1 MRSSMRLA
9 AVVVTTSLLAACG
22 SQSASPITSRVHQ
35 AIGMGTNDVIAQA
48 QAKLK
53 TQPNDWQAVDL
64 LAGTYLQ
71 KVREAGDPSYY
82 PKVET
87 LLNRALAHDASDA
100 EATTL
105 IGTLAL
111 ARHQFVAALDWGRKA
126 HALDPASSRALGI
139 MGDAQIELGRYPEA
153 LRSVQQMVDLR
164 PDLSSYA
171 RVSYARELFGDVPGA
186 IDAMQR
192 AVEAGGPV
200 PENSAYTRV
209 LLGNLYFSVGRTRE
223 ADAEYR
229 RALFDDPGYPYA
241 LVGVAR
247 VEAAT
252 HRYPEA
258 IGHYRRA
265 VDTYPLPDFVIA
277 LADAYVA
284 AGDRRKAAETY
295 DLAGAEQQLY
305 QANGVDL
312 DAELALFDADHQR
325 DLPTALAAARRAM
338 TDRPSV
344 RSADILAWTLYQ
356 AGDDRAALAAS
367 APAVRLGTLDAAN
380 RFSQVQLNGDR
391 IDVLYVI
398 DYAEIPAFQEKQR
411 IADDAGY
418 VDHQV
423 RDLSRGLILRA
434 AGHPLPLMVTDHSVA
449 FPPGQ
454 GGLQTMRL

>member
-9 AVVVTTSLLAACG
+9 AVVLTTSLLAACG
-22 SQSASPITSRVHQ
+22 SQSASPITSRVHH

-105 IGTLAL
+105 MGTLAL

-186 IDAMQR
+186 IEAMQK

-209 LLGNLYFSVGRTRE
+209 LLGNLYLNAGRPQQ
-223 ADAEYR
+223 ADREYR
-229 RALFDDPGYPYA
+229 RALFEYPGYPYGLA
-241 LVGVAR
+241 GIAR

-252 HRYPEA
+252 GRYPDA
-258 IGHYRRA
+258 VGHYRQA

-277 LADAYVA
+277 LGDVYA
-284 AGDRRKAAETY
+284 ATGDQRRASETY
-295 DLAGAEQQLY
+295 DLAAAEQQLY
-305 QANGVDL
+305 RANGVDL
-312 DAELALFDADHQR
+312 DAELALFDADHHR
-325 DLPTALAAARRAM
+325 DLSAALLAARAAM
-338 TDRPSV
+338 ADRPSV
-344 RSADILAWTLYQ
+344 RTADILAWTLFQ
-356 AGDDRAALAAS
+356 TGDDRDAEAAS
-367 APAVRLGTLDAAN
+367 RQALRLGTQDATMFFHRGMIEARLGQTAAAIGDLHQALYIN
-380 RFSQVQLNGDR
+380 PYFSLLWAPVARNT
-391 IDVLYVI
+391 
-398 DYAEIPAFQEKQR
+398 
-411 IADDAGY
+411 
-418 VDHQV
+418 
-423 RDLSRGLILRA
+423 LISLGA
-434 AGHPLPLMVTDHSVA
+434 MS
-449 FPPGQ
+449 
-454 GGLQTMRL
+454 

>member
-48 QAKLK
+48 QAKLE

-64 LAGTYLQ
+64 LAGAYLQ

-82 PKVET
+82 PKVEP

-105 IGTLAL
+105 MGTLAL

-139 MGDAQIELGRYPEA
+139 IGDAQIELGRYPEA

-186 IDAMQR
+186 IEAMQK

-209 LLGNLYFSVGRTRE
+209 LLGNLYLNAGRPQQ
-223 ADAEYR
+223 ADREYR
-229 RALFDDPGYPYA
+229 QALFEYPGYPYGLA
-241 LVGVAR
+241 GIAR

-252 HRYPEA
+252 GRYPDA
-258 IGHYRRA
+258 VGHYRQA

-277 LADAYVA
+277 LGDVYA
-284 AGDRRKAAETY
+284 ATGDQRRASETY
-295 DLAGAEQQLY
+295 DLAAAEQQLY
-305 QANGVDL
+305 RANGVDL
-312 DAELALFDADHQR
+312 DAELALFDADHRR
-325 DLPTALAAARRAM
+325 DLPEALAAARRAM
-338 TDRPSV
+338 ADRPSV
-344 RSADILAWTLYQ
+344 RSADTLAWTLYQ
-356 AGDDRAALAAS
+356 AGDDAAALTAS
-367 APAVRLGTLDAAN
+367 DQAIRLGT
-380 RFSQVQLNGDR
+380 R
-391 IDVLYVI
+391 
-398 DYAEIPAFQEKQR
+398 
-411 IADDAGY
+411 DAGMY
-418 VDHQV
+418 FH
-423 RDLSRGLILRA
+423 RGMIEARLGQIGA
-434 AGHPLPLMVTDHSVA
+434 ARTD
-449 FPPGQ
+449 
-454 GGLQTMRL
+454 LQTALRINPYFSVVWSPVARQMLKTIP

>member
-9 AVVVTTSLLAACG
+9 AVVLTTSLLAACS
-22 SQSASPITSRVHQ
+22 SQSASPITSRVHH
-35 AIGMGTNDVIAQA
+35 AIGMGTNNVIAQA

-64 LAGTYLQ
+64 LAGAYLQ

-82 PKVET
+82 PKVEP

-105 IGTLAL
+105 MGTLAL

-139 MGDAQIELGRYPEA
+139 IGDAQIELGRYPEA

-186 IDAMQR
+186 IEAMQK

-209 LLGNLYFSVGRTRE
+209 LLGNLYLNAGRPQQ
-223 ADAEYR
+223 ADREYR
-229 RALFDDPGYPYA
+229 QALFEYPGYPYGLA
-241 LVGVAR
+241 GIAR

-252 HRYPEA
+252 GRYPDA
-258 IGHYRRA
+258 VGHYRQA

-277 LADAYVA
+277 LGDVYA
-284 AGDRRKAAETY
+284 ATGDQRRASETY
-295 DLAGAEQQLY
+295 DLAAAEQQLY
-305 QANGVDL
+305 RANGVDL
-312 DAELALFDADHQR
+312 DAELALFDADHRR
-325 DLPTALAAARRAM
+325 DLSAALLAARAAM
-338 TDRPSV
+338 ADRPSV
-344 RSADILAWTLYQ
+344 RTADILAWTLFQ
-356 AGDDRAALAAS
+356 TGDDRDAEAAS
-367 APAVRLGTLDAAN
+367 RQALRLGTQDATMFFHRGMIEARLGQTAAAIGDLHQALYIN
-380 RFSQVQLNGDR
+380 PYFSLLWAPVARNT
-391 IDVLYVI
+391 
-398 DYAEIPAFQEKQR
+398 
-411 IADDAGY
+411 
-418 VDHQV
+418 
-423 RDLSRGLILRA
+423 LISLGA
-434 AGHPLPLMVTDHSVA
+434 MS
-449 FPPGQ
+449 
-454 GGLQTMRL
+454 

>member
-22 SQSASPITSRVHQ
+22 SQSASPITSRAHH
-35 AIGMGTNDVIAQA
+35 AIGMGTNDVIAQT

-53 TQPNDWQAVDL
+53 THPNDWQAVDL
-64 LAGTYLQ
+64 LAGAYLQ
-71 KVREAGDPSYY
+71 KVREVGDPSYY

-105 IGTLAL
+105 MGTLAL

-186 IDAMQR
+186 IEAMQK

-209 LLGNLYFSVGRTRE
+209 LLGNLYLNAGRPQQ
-223 ADAEYR
+223 ADREYR
-229 RALFDDPGYPYA
+229 RALFEYPGYPYGLA
-241 LVGVAR
+241 GIAR

-252 HRYPEA
+252 GRYPDA
-258 IGHYRRA
+258 VGHYRQA

-277 LADAYVA
+277 LGDVYA
-284 AGDRRKAAETY
+284 ATGDQRRASETY
-295 DLAGAEQQLY
+295 DLAAAEQQLY
-305 QANGVDL
+305 RANGVDL
-312 DAELALFDADHQR
+312 DAELALFDADHHR
-325 DLPTALAAARRAM
+325 DLSAALLAARAAM
-338 TDRPSV
+338 ADRPSV
-344 RSADILAWTLYQ
+344 RTADILAWTLFQ
-356 AGDDRAALAAS
+356 TGDDRDAEAAS
-367 APAVRLGTLDAAN
+367 RQALRLGTQDATMFFHRGMIEARLGQTAAAIGDLHQALYIN
-380 RFSQVQLNGDR
+380 PYFSLLWAPVARNT
-391 IDVLYVI
+391 
-398 DYAEIPAFQEKQR
+398 
-411 IADDAGY
+411 
-418 VDHQV
+418 
-423 RDLSRGLILRA
+423 LISLGA
-434 AGHPLPLMVTDHSVA
+434 MS
-449 FPPGQ
+449 
-454 GGLQTMRL
+454 

>member
-22 SQSASPITSRVHQ
+22 SQSASPITSRAHH
-35 AIGMGTNDVIAQA
+35 AIGMGTNDVIAQT

-53 TQPNDWQAVDL
+53 THPNDWQAVDL
-64 LAGTYLQ
+64 LAGAYLQ
-71 KVREAGDPSYY
+71 KVREVGDPSYY

-111 ARHQFVAALDWGRKA
+111 ARHQFMAALDWGRKA

-139 MGDAQIELGRYPEA
+139 IGDAQTELGRYPEA

-186 IDAMQR
+186 IEAMQK

-209 LLGNLYFSVGRTRE
+209 LLGNLYLNAGRPQQ
-223 ADAEYR
+223 ADREYR
-229 RALFDDPGYPYA
+229 QALFEYPGYPYGLA
-241 LVGVAR
+241 GIAR

-252 HRYPEA
+252 GRYPDA
-258 IGHYRRA
+258 VGHYRQA

-277 LADAYVA
+277 LGDVYA
-284 AGDRRKAAETY
+284 ATGDQRRASETY
-295 DLAGAEQQLY
+295 DLAAAEQQLY
-305 QANGVDL
+305 RANGVDL
-312 DAELALFDADHQR
+312 DAELALFDADHHR
-325 DLPTALAAARRAM
+325 DLSAALLAARAAM
-338 TDRPSV
+338 ADRPSV
-344 RSADILAWTLYQ
+344 RTADILAWTLFQ
-356 AGDDRAALAAS
+356 TGDDRDAEAAS
-367 APAVRLGTLDAAN
+367 RQALRLGTQDATMFFHRGMIEA
-380 RFSQVQLNGDR
+380 RLGQT
-391 IDVLYVI
+391 
-398 DYAEIPAFQEKQR
+398 AAA
-411 IADDAGY
+411 IADL
-418 VDHQV
+418 HQA
-423 RDLSRGLILRA
+423 LYINPYFSLLWA
-434 AGHPLPLMVTDHSVA
+434 PVA
-449 FPPGQ
+449 RSTLTSLGA
-454 GGLQTMRL
+454 MS

>member
-22 SQSASPITSRVHQ
+22 SQSASPITSRAHH
-35 AIGMGTNDVIAQA
+35 AIGMGTNDVIAQT

-53 TQPNDWQAVDL
+53 THPNDWQAVDL
-64 LAGTYLQ
+64 LAGAYLQ
-71 KVREAGDPSYY
+71 KVREVGDPSYY

-111 ARHQFVAALDWGRKA
+111 ARHQFMAALDWGRKA

-139 MGDAQIELGRYPEA
+139 IGDAQTELGRYPEA

-186 IDAMQR
+186 IEAMQK

-209 LLGNLYFSVGRTRE
+209 LLGNLYLNAGRPQQ
-223 ADAEYR
+223 ADREYR
-229 RALFDDPGYPYA
+229 QALFEYPGYPFGLA
-241 LVGVAR
+241 GIAR

-252 HRYPEA
+252 GRYPDA
-258 IGHYRRA
+258 VGHYRQA

-277 LADAYVA
+277 LGDVYA
-284 AGDRRKAAETY
+284 ATGDQRRASETY
-295 DLAGAEQQLY
+295 DLAAAEQQLY
-305 QANGVDL
+305 RANGVDL
-312 DAELALFDADHQR
+312 DAELALFDADHRR
-325 DLPTALAAARRAM
+325 DLSAALLAARAAM
-338 TDRPSV
+338 ADRPSV
-344 RSADILAWTLYQ
+344 RTADILAWTLFQ
-356 AGDDRAALAAS
+356 TGDDRDAEAAS
-367 APAVRLGTLDAAN
+367 RQALRLGTQDATMFFHRGMIEA
-380 RFSQVQLNGDR
+380 RLGQT
-391 IDVLYVI
+391 
-398 DYAEIPAFQEKQR
+398 AAA
-411 IADDAGY
+411 IADL
-418 VDHQV
+418 HQA
-423 RDLSRGLILRA
+423 LYINPYFSLLWA
-434 AGHPLPLMVTDHSVA
+434 PVA
-449 FPPGQ
+449 RSTLTSLGA
-454 GGLQTMRL
+454 MS

>member
-1 MRSSMRLA
+1 MRSSMRMA
-9 AVVVTTSLLAACG
+9 AVVLATSVLAACG
-22 SQSASPITSRVHQ
+22 SQSSPPVTSRVHHV
-35 AIGMGTNDVIAQA
+35 IGLGTNDVIAQV

-53 TQPNDWQAVDL
+53 AQPNDWQAVDL
-64 LAGTYLQ
+64 LAGAYLQ
-71 KVREAGDPSYY
+71 KVREVGDPSYY

-87 LLNRALAHDASDA
+87 LLNRALAHDTADP

-105 IGTLAL
+105 MGSLAL
-111 ARHQFVAALDWGRKA
+111 ARHQFVAALDWGRRA
-126 HALDPASSRALGI
+126 LRLDPASSRALGVI
-139 MGDAQIELGRYPEA
+139 GDAEIELGRYPDA
-153 LRSVQQMVDLR
+153 LSSFQQMVDLH

-223 ADAEYR
+223 ADAQYR

-241 LVGVAR
+241 LAGVAR

-305 QANGVDL
+305 RANGVDL

-325 DLPTALAAARRAM
+325 DLPAALDAARRAM
-338 TDRPSV
+338 ADRPSV

-356 AGDDRAALAAS
+356 AGDDRAALTAS
-367 APAVRLGTLDAAN
+367 LQATRLGT
-380 RFSQVQLNGDR
+380 Q
-391 IDVLYVI
+391 
-398 DYAEIPAFQEKQR
+398 
-411 IADDAGY
+411 DAGMFFHRGMIEARLGQIAAA
-418 VDHQV
+418 VS
-423 RDLSRGLILRA
+423 DLRRALSINPYFSLLWAPVARQTLASLPPPSPLRRGS
-434 AGHPLPLMVTDHSVA
+434 GT
-449 FPPGQ
+449 G
-454 GGLQTMRL
+454 

>member
-105 IGTLAL
+105 MGTLAL

-186 IDAMQR
+186 IEAMQK

-209 LLGNLYFSVGRTRE
+209 LLGNLYLNAGRPQQ
-223 ADAEYR
+223 ADREYR
-229 RALFDDPGYPYA
+229 RALFEYPGYPYGLA
-241 LVGVAR
+241 GIAR

-252 HRYPEA
+252 GRYPDA
-258 IGHYRRA
+258 VGHYRQA

-277 LADAYVA
+277 LGDVYA
-284 AGDRRKAAETY
+284 ATGDQRRASETY
-295 DLAGAEQQLY
+295 DLAAAEQQLY
-305 QANGVDL
+305 RANGVDL
-312 DAELALFDADHQR
+312 DAELALFDADHHR
-325 DLPTALAAARRAM
+325 DLSAALLAARAAM
-338 TDRPSV
+338 ADRPSV
-344 RSADILAWTLYQ
+344 RTADILAWTLFQ
-356 AGDDRAALAAS
+356 TGDDRDAEAAS
-367 APAVRLGTLDAAN
+367 RQALRLGTQDATMFFHRGMIEARLGQTAAAIGDLHQALYIN
-380 RFSQVQLNGDR
+380 PYFSLLWAPVARNT
-391 IDVLYVI
+391 
-398 DYAEIPAFQEKQR
+398 
-411 IADDAGY
+411 
-418 VDHQV
+418 
-423 RDLSRGLILRA
+423 LISLGA
-434 AGHPLPLMVTDHSVA
+434 MS
-449 FPPGQ
+449 
-454 GGLQTMRL
+454 

>member
-1 MRSSMRLA
+1 
-9 AVVVTTSLLAACG
+9 
-22 SQSASPITSRVHQ
+22 
-35 AIGMGTNDVIAQA
+35 MGTNDVIAQA

-105 IGTLAL
+105 MGTLAL

-186 IDAMQR
+186 IEAMQK

-209 LLGNLYFSVGRTRE
+209 LLGNLYLNAGRPQQ
-223 ADAEYR
+223 ADREYR
-229 RALFDDPGYPYA
+229 RALFEYPGYPYGLA
-241 LVGVAR
+241 GIAR

-252 HRYPEA
+252 GRYPDA
-258 IGHYRRA
+258 VGHYRQA

-277 LADAYVA
+277 LGDVYA
-284 AGDRRKAAETY
+284 ATGDQRRASETY
-295 DLAGAEQQLY
+295 DLAAAEQQLY
-305 QANGVDL
+305 RANGVDL
-312 DAELALFDADHQR
+312 DAELALFDADHHR
-325 DLPTALAAARRAM
+325 DLSAALLAARAAM
-338 TDRPSV
+338 ADRPSV
-344 RSADILAWTLYQ
+344 RTADILAWTLFQ
-356 AGDDRAALAAS
+356 TGDDRDAEAAS
-367 APAVRLGTLDAAN
+367 RQALRLGTQDATMFFHRGMIEARLGQTAAAIGDLHQALYIN
-380 RFSQVQLNGDR
+380 PYFSLLWAPVARNT
-391 IDVLYVI
+391 
-398 DYAEIPAFQEKQR
+398 
-411 IADDAGY
+411 
-418 VDHQV
+418 
-423 RDLSRGLILRA
+423 LISLGA
-434 AGHPLPLMVTDHSVA
+434 MS
-449 FPPGQ
+449 
-454 GGLQTMRL
+454 

>member
-9 AVVVTTSLLAACG
+9 AVVLTTSLLAACS
-22 SQSASPITSRVHQ
+22 SQSASPITSRVHH
-35 AIGMGTNDVIAQA
+35 AIGMGTNNVIAQA

-64 LAGTYLQ
+64 LAGAYLQ

-82 PKVET
+82 PKVEP

-105 IGTLAL
+105 MGTLAL

-139 MGDAQIELGRYPEA
+139 IGDAQIELGRYPEA

-186 IDAMQR
+186 IEAMQK

-209 LLGNLYFSVGRTRE
+209 LLGNLYLNAGRPQQ
-223 ADAEYR
+223 ADREYR
-229 RALFDDPGYPYA
+229 QALFEYPGYPYGLA
-241 LVGVAR
+241 GIAR

-252 HRYPEA
+252 GRYPDA
-258 IGHYRRA
+258 VGHYRQA

-277 LADAYVA
+277 LGDVYA
-284 AGDRRKAAETY
+284 ATGDQRRASETY
-295 DLAGAEQQLY
+295 DLAAAEQQLY
-305 QANGVDL
+305 RANGVDL
-312 DAELALFDADHQR
+312 DAELALFDADHHR
-325 DLPTALAAARRAM
+325 DLSAALLAARAAM
-338 TDRPSV
+338 ADRPSV
-344 RSADILAWTLYQ
+344 RTADILAWTLFQ
-356 AGDDRAALAAS
+356 TGDDRDAEAAS
-367 APAVRLGTLDAAN
+367 RQALRLGTQDATMFFHRGMIEARLGQTAAAIGDLHQALYIN
-380 RFSQVQLNGDR
+380 PYFSLLWAPVARNT
-391 IDVLYVI
+391 
-398 DYAEIPAFQEKQR
+398 
-411 IADDAGY
+411 
-418 VDHQV
+418 
-423 RDLSRGLILRA
+423 LISLGA
-434 AGHPLPLMVTDHSVA
+434 MS
-449 FPPGQ
+449 
-454 GGLQTMRL
+454 

>member
-82 PKVET
+82 PKVEP

-105 IGTLAL
+105 MGTLAL

-139 MGDAQIELGRYPEA
+139 IGDAQIELGRYPEA

-186 IDAMQR
+186 IEAMQK

-209 LLGNLYFSVGRTRE
+209 LLGNLYLNAGRPQQ
-223 ADAEYR
+223 ADREYR
-229 RALFDDPGYPYA
+229 RALFEYPGYPYGLA
-241 LVGVAR
+241 GIAR

-252 HRYPEA
+252 GRYPDA
-258 IGHYRRA
+258 VGHYRQA

-277 LADAYVA
+277 LGDVYA
-284 AGDRRKAAETY
+284 ATGDQRRASETY
-295 DLAGAEQQLY
+295 DLAAAEQQLY
-305 QANGVDL
+305 RANGVDL
-312 DAELALFDADHQR
+312 DAELALFDADHR
-325 DLPTALAAARRAM
+325 
-338 TDRPSV
+338 
-344 RSADILAWTLYQ
+344 
-356 AGDDRAALAAS
+356 
-367 APAVRLGTLDAAN
+367 
-380 RFSQVQLNGDR
+380 
-391 IDVLYVI
+391 
-398 DYAEIPAFQEKQR
+398 
-411 IADDAGY
+411 
-418 VDHQV
+418 
-423 RDLSRGLILRA
+423 RDLSAALLAARA
-434 AGHPLPLMVTDHSVA
+434 AMADRGHPCLDVVPD
-449 FPPGQ
+449 
-454 GGLQTMRL
+454 R

>member
-22 SQSASPITSRVHQ
+22 SQSASPITSRAHH
-35 AIGMGTNDVIAQA
+35 AIGMGTNDVIAQT

-53 TQPNDWQAVDL
+53 THPNDWQAVDL
-64 LAGTYLQ
+64 LAGAYLQ
-71 KVREAGDPSYY
+71 KVREVGDPSYY

-111 ARHQFVAALDWGRKA
+111 ARHQFMAALDWGRKA

-139 MGDAQIELGRYPEA
+139 IGDAQTELGRYPEA

-186 IDAMQR
+186 IEAMQK

-209 LLGNLYFSVGRTRE
+209 LLGNLYLNAGRPQQ
-223 ADAEYR
+223 ADREYR
-229 RALFDDPGYPYA
+229 QALFEYPGYPYGLA
-241 LVGVAR
+241 GIAR

-252 HRYPEA
+252 GRYPDA
-258 IGHYRRA
+258 VGHYRQA

-277 LADAYVA
+277 LGDVYA
-284 AGDRRKAAETY
+284 ATGDQRRASETY
-295 DLAGAEQQLY
+295 DLAAAEQQLY
-305 QANGVDL
+305 RANGVDL
-312 DAELALFDADHQR
+312 DAELALFHADHHR
-325 DLPTALAAARRAM
+325 DLSAALLAARAAM
-338 TDRPSV
+338 ADRPSV
-344 RSADILAWTLYQ
+344 RTADILAWTLFQ
-356 AGDDRAALAAS
+356 TGDDRDAEAAS
-367 APAVRLGTLDAAN
+367 RQALRLGTQDATMFFHRGMIEA
-380 RFSQVQLNGDR
+380 RLGQT
-391 IDVLYVI
+391 
-398 DYAEIPAFQEKQR
+398 AAA
-411 IADDAGY
+411 IADL
-418 VDHQV
+418 HQA
-423 RDLSRGLILRA
+423 LYINPYFSLLWA
-434 AGHPLPLMVTDHSVA
+434 PVA
-449 FPPGQ
+449 RSTLTSLGA
-454 GGLQTMRL
+454 MS

>member
-9 AVVVTTSLLAACG
+9 AVVLTTSLLAACS
-22 SQSASPITSRVHQ
+22 SQSASPITSRVHH
-35 AIGMGTNDVIAQA
+35 AIGMGTNNVIAQA

-64 LAGTYLQ
+64 LAGAYLQ

-82 PKVET
+82 PKVEP

-105 IGTLAL
+105 MGTLAL

-139 MGDAQIELGRYPEA
+139 IGDAQIELGRYPEA

-186 IDAMQR
+186 IEAMQK

-209 LLGNLYFSVGRTRE
+209 LLGNLYLNAGRPQQ
-223 ADAEYR
+223 ADREYR
-229 RALFDDPGYPYA
+229 QALFEYPGYPYGLA
-241 LVGVAR
+241 GIAR

-252 HRYPEA
+252 GRYPEA
-258 IGHYRRA
+258 VGHYRQA

-277 LADAYVA
+277 LGDVYA
-284 AGDRRKAAETY
+284 ATGDQGRASETY
-295 DLAGAEQQLY
+295 DLAAAEQQLY
-305 QANGVDL
+305 RANGVDL
-312 DAELALFDADHQR
+312 DAELALFDADHRR
-325 DLPTALAAARRAM
+325 DLSAALLAARAAM
-338 TDRPSV
+338 ADRPSV
-344 RSADILAWTLYQ
+344 RTADILAWTLFQ
-356 AGDDRAALAAS
+356 TGDDRDAEAAS
-367 APAVRLGTLDAAN
+367 RQALRLGTQDATMFFHRGMIEA
-380 RFSQVQLNGDR
+380 RLGQT
-391 IDVLYVI
+391 
-398 DYAEIPAFQEKQR
+398 AAA
-411 IADDAGY
+411 IADL
-418 VDHQV
+418 HQA
-423 RDLSRGLILRA
+423 LYINPYFSLLWA
-434 AGHPLPLMVTDHSVA
+434 PVA
-449 FPPGQ
+449 RSTLTSLGA
-454 GGLQTMRL
+454 MS